1 MNKAA
6 YEALCQESMQGLYRI
21 ALSILR
27 NPADAQDAVQQA
39 FLNAWVH
46 REKAYP
52 GRETGWITRILINE
66 CRNIQRHRMRMFPV
80 ETVPDRPTAQEN
92 ETGLKEALEC
102 LPEKIRLALLL
113 KYMEGMTE
121 KEAALALNISLTTLK
136 SRLFRGR
143 KALAKQLKEEVKLE

>member
-6 YEALCQESMQGLYRI
+6 YEALCQERMHGLYRI

-46 REKAYP
+46 REMAYP

-66 CRNIQRHRMRMFPV
+66 CRNIQRQRMRMFPV
-80 ETVPDRPTAQEN
+80 ADFPDQGYMPPDTDLAN
-92 ETGLKEALEC
+92 AITN
-102 LPEKIRLALLL
+102 LPEQLRLPILL
-113 KYMEGMTE
+113 KYMEGYSE
-121 KEAALALNISLTTLK
+121 KETAAALEITVPTLK
-136 SRLFRGR
+136 ARLF
-143 KALAKQLKEEVKLE
+143 KARRQLERELKEEVELG